1 MISCRIVVT
10 LGLAF
15 AIAVCSPSVSAQ
27 TVVLEQKLEAQYT
40 PTKTTAD
47 RSDIVTA
54 GAVLV
59 LQKDGLLMDTVTS
72 SAPLSNTYKNGKISH
87 GMGDFVTCAWCRKI
101 NPTAPPNVDSR
112 TFVSGEK
119 FWVTKIEMHDVG
131 ADFWLYSD
139 PISDVRYYSTLKF
152 PYPKGP
158 SPDTD
163 KMLSQVAEV
172 LKVDDSGGDSKE
184 QAAAPVSGGKP
195 AAPAPAPAAAATAPT
210 PTSAM
215 APIAPPPPPSDAPPA
230 QPKTVS
236 KGQTKEQVVAIF
248 GQPTKIANLGS
259 KEIDYYPDFK
269 ITFVGGKVTD
279 VQ

>member
-1 MISCRIVVT
+1 MISCRIIVT
-10 LGLAF
+10 SGLAF
-15 AIAVCSPSVSAQ
+15 AMAVCSSLVSAQ
-27 TVVLEQKLEAQYT
+27 TAVLEQKLEAQYT

-72 SAPLSNTYKNGKISH
+72 TAPISNTYKNGKISH
-87 GMGDFVTCAWCRKI
+87 GLGDFVTCAWCRKI
-101 NPTAPPNVDSR
+101 NPATPPNVDSR

-119 FWVTKIEMHDVG
+119 FWVTKIEMHDDGVI
-131 ADFWLYSD
+131 FWLFSD
-139 PISDVRYYSTLKF
+139 PISDVRYYATLKF
-152 PYPKGP
+152 PYPKGG
-158 SPDTD
+158 SSDSD

-172 LKVDDSGGDSKE
+172 LKVDDSGGDSKD
-184 QAAAPVSGGKP
+184 QAAAPASGGK
-195 AAPAPAPAAAATAPT
+195 AAPPAPAPAAAAAAPP

-215 APIAPPPPPSDAPPA
+215 APIAPPPPPTDAPPP
-230 QPKTVS
+230 QPKTVAI
-236 KGQTKEQVVAIF
+236 GQTKEQVVAIF

-269 ITFVGGKVTD
+269 ITFVGGKVSN